1 MSSKVQNI
9 VLGALFICLITLTII
24 YARLTQRLDIKAD
37 NSLKSAKW
45 NIHFENLNSSVIG
58 KAKLSSNNQLA
69 IMNDSTTI
77 SGSVGDLYLPG
88 DTIIY
93 TFDIVNSGNLP
104 GILGFD
110 PTIGTPECSSLD
122 IDSSK
127 NVCDNV
133 EYTLTYADGTL
144 IKAGDYLDSG
154 EKKAA
159 KLTLSLKET
168 MFLVPSKDVS
178 ITNIAAT
185 LFYNQK

>member
-1 MSSKVQNI
+1 
-9 VLGALFICLITLTII
+9 
-24 YARLTQRLDIKAD
+24 
-37 NSLKSAKW
+37 
-45 NIHFENLNSSVIG
+45 
-58 KAKLSSNNQLA
+58 
-69 IMNDSTTI
+69 MNDSTTI

-144 IKAGDYLDSG
+144 IKAGNYLDSG
-154 EKKAA
+154 EKKTA

-168 MFLVPSKDVS
+168 MSLVPSKDVS